1 MAGAVLLLNL
11 MVHIGNKV
19 KAVLKEKGLSISEFA
34 RRINTSRENIYG
46 IFKRP
51 TLDTGQLLKINEV
64 LEHDFFQYFSSK
76 VAVGSLNEDSGLYKS
91 SLSKTKL
98 IQIIKS
104 MQQELDA
111 AKSNLELTKK
121 EIEYLK
127 KINHLLEDKRTRV

>member
-1 MAGAVLLLNL
+1 

-64 LEHDFFQYFSSK
+64 LGHDFFQYFSSK
-76 VAVGSLNEDSGLYKS
+76 LTVGSLNEDAGLYKS

-111 AKSNLELTKK
+111 AKISGELAKK

-127 KINHLLEDKRTRV
+127 KINHLLEDKGRV